1 MNAWLF
7 DYFLAITDKNMGR
20 RAVVRGSIM
29 EAVIDFSIWALFSRA
44 TLPVKL
50 VIILLIGM
58 SIWSWTIAINKRLAL
73 NVARKRAAK
82 FDQSFWSG
90 EPLDELFDQIATTPK
105 GGSELIF
112 TAGMT
117 EWRRSHRD
125 DGALIAGAQS
135 RIERSMDVALSKE
148 ANYLQSSLGVL
159 ASIGSVAPFI
169 GLFGTVWG
177 IMNAFIEIAAQQN
190 TNLAVVA
197 PGIAEALLA
206 TGLGLLAA
214 IPAVVFYNY
223 LSASS
228 DRVIANYEAF
238 SDEFS
243 TILSRQ
249 LGG

>member
-1 MNAWLF
+1 
-7 DYFLAITDKNMGR
+7 
-20 RAVVRGSIM
+20 M
-29 EAVIDFSIWALFSRA
+29 EAAIDFSIWALFSRA
-44 TLPVKL
+44 TLPVQL
-50 VIILLIGM
+50 VMILLIGL
-58 SIWSWTIAINKRLAL
+58 SVWSWTIAINKRLVL
-73 NVARKRAAK
+73 GVARRQAAA

-90 EPLDELFDQIATTPK
+90 DPLDELFDQISASPK

-117 EWRRSHRD
+117 EWRRSHRE
-125 DGALIAGAQS
+125 DGAMIAGAQS
-135 RIERSMDVALSKE
+135 RIERSMDVALSKQ
-148 ANYLQSSLGVL
+148 ANQLQNNLGAL

-214 IPAVVFYNY
+214 IPAVVFYNN
-223 LSASS
+223 LSAGS
-228 DRVIANYEAF
+228 DRLIGSYEAF
-238 SDEFS
+238 ADEFS

>member
-1 MNAWLF
+1 
-7 DYFLAITDKNMGR
+7 
-20 RAVVRGSIM
+20 M
-29 EAVIDFSIWALFSRA
+29 EAAIDLSIWALFSRA
-44 TLPVKL
+44 TLPVQA
-50 VIILLIGM
+50 VIVLLIGL
-58 SIWSWTIAINKRLAL
+58 SIWSWTIAINKRIAL
-73 NVARKRAAK
+73 NLARRRAAK
-82 FDQSFWSG
+82 FDKAFWSG
-90 EPLDELFDQIATTPK
+90 EPLDELYDKIGAVPK

-117 EWRRSHRD
+117 EWRRSHRS
-125 DGALIAGAQS
+125 DGVLIAGAQS
-135 RIERSMDVALSKE
+135 RIERSMDVALGKQS
-148 ANYLQSSLGVL
+148 NDLQSGLAIL

-214 IPAVVFYNY
+214 IPAVVFYNH
-223 LSASS
+223 LSVGC
-228 DRVIANYEAF
+228 DRIIAGYEAF
-238 SDEFS
+238 ADEFS

>member
-1 MNAWLF
+1 
-7 DYFLAITDKNMGR
+7 
-20 RAVVRGSIM
+20 M
-29 EAVIDFSIWALFSRA
+29 EAAIDFSIWALFSRA

-50 VIILLIGM
+50 VILLLIGL
-58 SIWSWTIAINKRLAL
+58 SIWSWAIAINKRLAL
-73 NVARKRAAK
+73 NLARRRSAK

-90 EPLDELFDQIATTPK
+90 EPLDELFDQMSTAPL
-105 GGSELIF
+105 GGSEVIF

-117 EWRRSHRD
+117 EWRRSHRE
-125 DGALIAGAQS
+125 DGAMIAGAQS
-135 RIERSMDVALSKE
+135 RIERSMDVALNKE
-148 ANYLQSSLGVL
+148 ANYLQSSLGIL

-223 LSASS
+223 LSSSS
-228 DRVIANYEAF
+228 DKVVANYEAF
-238 SDEFS
+238 ADEFS